1 MSVGETKLV
10 RKIVLA
16 LIRLKVF
23 WCSVIN
29 IQWLKRLIKLQD
41 FSPNLLSEKIICK
54 LRLKL

>member
-29 IQWLKRLIKLQD
+29 IQW
-41 FSPNLLSEKIICK
+41 FSKKVDKTS
-54 LRLKL
+54 RF